1 VSAEPESEGFG
12 ERLLHV
18 PDAVSRTNWYARL
31 ATWILIAAWTVWIW
45 RDGHIREGVVGSNFL
60 HMVVL
65 PFHEAGHVIF
75 RLLGNFMMILGGSL
89 GQLLM
94 PIVAG
99 YALLVNRRDPF
110 GAALCLWL
118 LGFSTID
125 MAVYMYDAYDP
136 KLVLL
141 GGVTGAESDRHDWVN
156 LFGDM
161 GLLQSSRGIG
171 LFFGFVGHATM
182 LAGLAWAAIVVWLQ
196 KERLSDSP
204 LAQTERG

>member
-1 VSAEPESEGFG
+1 MSAQPGDERFA

-18 PDAVSRTNWYARL
+18 PEEVSRANWYARL
-31 ATWILIAAWTVWIW
+31 ATLAVFLAWTLWIW
-45 RDGHIREGVVGSNFL
+45 RDGSIRAGETGSNFL
-60 HMVVL
+60 HMVLL

-75 RLLGNFMMILGGSL
+75 RLLGNFMMILGGTL

-99 YALLVNRRDPF
+99 WALLVNRRDPY
-110 GAALCLWL
+110 GAALCFWL

-141 GGVTGAESDRHDWVN
+141 GGVTGAESDRHDWLD

-161 GLLQSSRGIG
+161 GLLQRARGIG
-171 LFFGFVGHATM
+171 LFFGYLGHAMM
-182 LAGLAWAAIVVWLQ
+182 LAALGWAAWVLSLQ
-196 KERLSDSP
+196 KSRLSDSP
-204 LAQTERG
+204 FAEVERD